1 MAKIYLFM
9 MVSTDG
15 YFEGRDHDLSWHNV
29 DGEFNEFAAQQT
41 SQAGTMLFGRKTYE
55 LMSGFWPT
63 EHVRQEDPLV
73 AKYMNTTPKI
83 VFSKTLASLTEIPY
97 WENAS
102 LANELVKED
111 ILRLKK
117 EASKEIAIFGSNA
130 LCVSMMELGLVDE
143 FRLMVNPVALG
154 EGSRLFGG
162 LHNRLQLELFNTRTF
177 KSGNVLLYYR
187 PAGKPALR

>member
-15 YFEGRDHDLSWHNV
+15 YFEGKNHDLSWHNV
-29 DGEFNEFAAQQT
+29 DNEFNEFAVQQT
-41 SQAGTMLFGRKTYE
+41 GETGTLLFGRKTYE

-63 EHVRQEDPLV
+63 EHARQTDPVV
-73 AKYMNTTPKI
+73 AEQMNTTPKI
-83 VFSKTLASLTEIPY
+83 VFSKTLASLKEIPH
-97 WENAS
+97 WENAR
-102 LANELVKED
+102 LVKELVKED
-111 ILRLKK
+111 LQQLKTG
-117 EASKEIAIFGSNA
+117 ASKDIAIFGSNA

-154 EGSRLFGG
+154 EGSPLFGG
-162 LHNRLQLELFNTRTF
+162 LHNRFQLELFNTRTF

-187 PAGKPALR
+187 PAGKPA